1 MVPKMI
7 TTKEQQFI
15 KKYVDNR
22 FYDQEKLIKYLGMH
36 EVVGAEIFSYCD
48 RRIDGEKTFSRWLED
63 DDGYA
68 PLTVSEFIRRIPFFF
83 YTRDKK
89 ASQEEYGDLES
100 LHSCYSQRQ
109 EDLENFEFLYG
120 ELDFMFYNLCL
131 PLNKIFSYWI
141 DQTHFMAGDLFMKWA
156 HYLHLCVDLGSID
169 YFPDRFIT
177 AYNYV
182 LEASGLPTIIY
193 EIHETGLYEPFVRNG
208 NKLKFEGQFP
218 CDENGDP
225 IMRWIG
231 LKIKNAKSI
240 TCCAKKSMSGY
251 LTVVINPD
259 TVISALNYYN
269 DKNEKDDYWYQVYA
283 GPLTM
288 QFDHSALKT
297 WRNMLG
303 YTQKEVADAVGTSVR
318 TYQKWESGKT
328 TPDGYFLIRLLN
340 WLDIS
345 NLQDIIQYT
354 DAD

>member
-1 MVPKMI
+1 MI

-36 EVVGAEIFSYCD
+36 DIVGAEVFSYCD
-48 RRIDGEKTFSRWLED
+48 RESNDRKTYSRWLED

-68 PLTVSEFIRRIPFFF
+68 PLSVPEFVKRAPFYF
-83 YTRDKK
+83 YTQDKNAPLK
-89 ASQEEYGDLES
+89 EYGDLES
-100 LHSCYSQRQ
+100 LHSCYAQSQDNINSF
-109 EDLENFEFLYG
+109 ESLYDALE
-120 ELDFMFYNLCL
+120 FMFYNLHL
-131 PLNKIFSYWI
+131 PLNKVFSYWI
-141 DQTHFMAGDLFMKWA
+141 DQTHLVTGDLFMQWA
-156 HYLHLCVDLGSID
+156 HYLHLCVNLGSTN
-169 YFPDRFIT
+169 YFPDSFIT
-177 AYNYV
+177 SYNHA
-182 LEASGLPTIIY
+182 LEASGLPAIIY
-193 EIHETGLYEPFVRNG
+193 EINETGLYEPFVRNG

-218 CDENGDP
+218 CDENGNP

-231 LKIKNAKSI
+231 LRIKNAKSI

-259 TVISALNYYN
+259 TVISVLNYYN

-288 QFDHSALKT
+288 QLDHTALKY
-297 WRNMLG
+297 WRNQLG
-303 YTQKEVADAVGTSVR
+303 YTQKEVANAVGTSIR

-328 TPDGYFLIRLLN
+328 TPDGYYLIRLLN

-345 NLQDIIQYT
+345 NLQDITKYT
-354 DAD
+354 DID

>member
-1 MVPKMI
+1 MI

-22 FYDQEKLIKYLGMH
+22 FYDQEKIIKYLGMH
-36 EVVGAEIFSYCD
+36 EVVGAEIFPYCD
-48 RRIDGEKTFSRWLED
+48 RRSDGQKTYSRWLED

-68 PLTVSEFIRRIPFFF
+68 PLAASEFIRRVPFYF
-83 YTRDKK
+83 YTQDKNAPLK
-89 ASQEEYGDLES
+89 EYGDLES
-100 LHSCYSQRQ
+100 LHSCYSQIR
-109 EDLENFEFLYG
+109 DNTNNFESLY
-120 ELDFMFYNLCL
+120 EALEFMFYELDL

-141 DQTHFMAGDLFMKWA
+141 DQTHLVSGDLFIKWA
-156 HYLHLCVDLGSID
+156 HYLHLCIDLGITD
-169 YFPDRFIT
+169 YFPDSFIT
-177 AYNYV
+177 AYNHA
-182 LEASGLPTIIY
+182 LEASGLPAIIY

-208 NKLKFEGQFP
+208 NKLEFEGQFP
-218 CDENGDP
+218 CDENGKP

-231 LKIKNAKSI
+231 LRIKNAKSI
-240 TCCAKKSMSGY
+240 TCFSEKSMTGR

-259 TVISALNYYN
+259 TIINALNFYN
-269 DKNEKDDYWYQVYA
+269 DRNEKDDYWYQVYA

-345 NLQDIIQYT
+345 NLQDIIKYT
-354 DAD
+354 DIE

>member
-1 MVPKMI
+1 MI

-36 EVVGAEIFSYCD
+36 DVVGAEIFSYCD
-48 RRIDGEKTFSRWLED
+48 RMIDGEKTFSRWLED
-63 DDGYA
+63 DDVYA
-68 PLTVSEFIRRIPFFF
+68 PLSVSEFIKRVPFYF
-83 YTRDKK
+83 YTRDKD
-89 ASQEEYGDLES
+89 ASLKEYGDLES
-100 LHSCYSQRQ
+100 LHSCYAQTQ
-109 EDLENFEFLYG
+109 GNVIIFEPLY
-120 ELDFMFYNLCL
+120 EALDFMFYELHL

-141 DQTHFMAGDLFMKWA
+141 DQTHQVSGDLFLKWA

-177 AYNYV
+177 AYNYA
-182 LEASGLPTIIY
+182 LEASGLPVIIY
-193 EIHETGLYEPFVRNG
+193 EIHDTGLCEPFVRNG
-208 NKLKFEGQFP
+208 NILKFEGQFP
-218 CDENGDP
+218 CDEKGNP

-240 TCCAKKSMSGY
+240 SCHAKKSMSGH

-269 DKNEKDDYWYQVYA
+269 SKNEIDDYWYPMYA

-288 QFDHSALKT
+288 QFDHTALRY
-297 WRNMLG
+297 WRNQLG
-303 YTQKEVADAVGTSVR
+303 YTQKEVANAVGTSIR

-345 NLQDIIQYT
+345 NLQDIVKYT
-354 DAD
+354 DID